1 MLILDKPYVSEF
13 LQKTAEDMHIPVLDN
28 GHIFELIQNR
38 HLNLLKEDEF
48 LNMAGTRNPLKL
60 YCNSEK
66 SIKQIDKLTIV
77 SYIRTNNR

>member
-48 LNMAGTRNPLKL
+48 LNMAGTRNLSALEWRGK
-60 YCNSEK
+60 
-66 SIKQIDKLTIV
+66 IDKA
-77 SYIRTNNR
+77 N